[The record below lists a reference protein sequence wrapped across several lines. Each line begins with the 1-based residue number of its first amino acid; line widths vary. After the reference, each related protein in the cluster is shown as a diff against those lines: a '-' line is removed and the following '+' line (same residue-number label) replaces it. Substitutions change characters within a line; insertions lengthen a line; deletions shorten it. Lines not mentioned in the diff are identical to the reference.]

1 MRGVL
6 TALEQALNAAASHQL
21 LPRLVA
27 YLALTPVHFKRA
39 CAFAALVDLFAHR
52 IIHGNGEQVSAVGAI
67 EFSFP
72 GNATGEANFVR
83 QEVVKE

>member
-1 MRGVL
+1 MHP
-6 TALEQALNAAASHQL
+6 AAAQQL
-21 LPRLVA
+21 LPRLVPN
-27 YLALTPVHFKRA
+27 LALTPVHFKRA

-52 IIHGNGEQVSAVGAI
+52 IIHGDREQFSAVGAV